1 MSPSKCCPDALP
13 ILKPPGL
20 SLGLSEVLPTTKSF
34 WTRQNTLCAERGT
47 ALLPLAAFSTMLKS
61 QFLSVRSQLHS
72 WLRVPLEAALQA
84 LARVIVISRRILGRI
99 HLLPSSFTWLLA
111 GLGFSLAVVLDISSL
126 PRGILFGEVHSLS
139 SGFPQSIEGE

>member
-1 MSPSKCCPDALP
+1 MLRKYFFVLNE
-13 ILKPPGL
+13 LYKLRYYLGTLL
-20 SLGLSEVLPTTKSF
+20 SYCYITKYH
-34 WTRQNTLCAERGT
+34 RLRGQHTLVI
-47 ALLPLAAFSTMLKS
+47 S